1 MERGGRRLAR
11 LGAAPAALILGAG
24 MARRHD
30 GAVPLLALLAGA
42 ILMAA
47 LLFGQGTLGLRQP
60 YGENAALTEL
70 APRYLPDR
78 AGVLLGAVLAAAMIG
93 WNGFNVGLGGASLAK
108 VTGLPGPAGAL
119 LLAGAVLAASFLP
132 GRWNNRIAVLTTV
145 AALAL
150 VAVCVLLLRP
160 DSAPVTADPG
170 GWATLADIAAIG
182 GYVAVFAL
190 RAPDF
195 SRGLATRR
203 DLAICVALLVGP
215 AILVTAAG
223 AGVWLRTGS
232 ADVVAVLASAPGV
245 AVYGN
250 IFVTVG
256 VFAPALTTTFSGALA
271 LRAVAAAAGHR
282 RDRDRRDPRR
292 HAGRGALRPGAAHL
306 ADRTGRHPATADHP
320 DGRRGLAATAGPPG
334 TARSGLDLA
343 ARRAGR
349 DRADRRRLAGRAG
362 GRPRDRGGRH
372 RLAGPP
378 AAAIRPTG
386 VAGPT
391 GPVTANA
398 VSRPRSGRARPRRR
412 PR

>member
-1 MERGGRRLAR
+1 
-11 LGAAPAALILGAG
+11 
-24 MARRHD
+24 MAQRHD
-30 GAVPLLALLAGA
+30 GAVPLLALLGGA
-42 ILMAA
+42 ALMAA
-47 LLFGQGTLGLRQP
+47 LLFGQGALGLRRP

-119 LLAGAVLAASFLP
+119 LLAGAVLAASFVP

-160 DSAPVTADPG
+160 NTAPVTADPG

-195 SRGLATRR
+195 SRGLAGRR

-215 AILVTAAG
+215 AVLVTAAG

-232 ADVVAVLASAPGV
+232 ADVVAVLADAPGV

-250 IFVTVG
+250 VFVTVG

-271 LRAVAAAAGHR
+271 LRAVW
-282 RDRDRRDPRR
+282 PR
-292 HAGRGALRPGAAHL
+292 L
-306 ADRTGRHPATADHP
+306 PATAGMAIVATLGGALAAARFDRALLTWLTVLAATLPPLIIPMAVEGWRRRH
-320 DGRRGLAATAGPPG
+320 GRPARLVPVWTWLPAGLAATALTVAGSPAGPVAGLAIAAVATGWQAHRGRRPVRSVPP
-334 TARSGLDLA
+334 ARSA
-343 ARRAGR
+343 Q
-349 DRADRRRLAGRAG
+349 
-362 GRPRDRGGRH
+362 
-372 RLAGPP
+372 
-378 AAAIRPTG
+378 
-386 VAGPT
+386 
-391 GPVTANA
+391 
-398 VSRPRSGRARPRRR
+398 
-412 PR
+412 

>member
-1 MERGGRRLAR
+1 
-11 LGAAPAALILGAG
+11 

-30 GAVPLLALLAGA
+30 GPVPLLALLGGA
-42 ILMAA
+42 ALMAA
-47 LLFGQGTLGLRQP
+47 LLFGQGALGLRRP

-78 AGVLLGAVLAAAMIG
+78 AGIALGAVLAAAMIG

-119 LLAGAVLAASFLP
+119 LLAGAVLAASFVP

-160 DSAPVTADPG
+160 DAPPVTADPG

-215 AILVTAAG
+215 ATLVTAAG

-232 ADVVAVLASAPGV
+232 ADVVAVLATAPGI

-271 LRAVAAAAGHR
+271 LRALW
-282 RDRDRRDPRR
+282 PR
-292 HAGRGALRPGAAHL
+292 L
-306 ADRTGRHPATADHP
+306 PATAATAIVATLGGTLAAARFDRALLTWLTLLAATLPPLIIPMAVEGWQRRH
-320 DGRRGLAATAGPPG
+320 GRPPRLVPAWTWLPAGLAATALTVAGSPAGPVAGLAIAVAATGWQVHRQRRSLRSAPP
-334 TARSGLDLA
+334 ARSA
-343 ARRAGR
+343 
-349 DRADRRRLAGRAG
+349 
-362 GRPRDRGGRH
+362 P
-372 RLAGPP
+372 
-378 AAAIRPTG
+378 
-386 VAGPT
+386 
-391 GPVTANA
+391 
-398 VSRPRSGRARPRRR
+398 
-412 PR
+412 